1 MKYFVLGWNCD
12 YYVEM
17 TLEEI
22 QQQYGENIDNG
33 ENGCEVLVLTKVENN
48 ALYFAYSEFE
58 C

>member
-1 MKYFVLGWNCD
+1 MKYYVLGWNECE
-12 YYVEM
+12 YVEM